1 MKKIIDAVFSKP
13 ITFIA
18 VLSVIINVCIEVLS
32 RDSLSSFL
40 SYITQSPITFLC
52 NTAIIMLTLS
62 VSLLFKRRI
71 FIISAITILWVALGI
86 ANKFMLV
93 SGNTPLTIFHIANFG
108 SAIKLS
114 NVHLSRKYY
123 SDFSI
128 FPQVPY
134 CKDFLPSAGKTR
146 RAFTR
151 RVAVSGNYSVSAG
164 IGSFTPL

>member
-71 FIISAITILWVALGI
+71 FIISTITILWVALGI

-114 NVHLSRKYY
+114 SIYMTIFEIALLFLAIIAAILLGCFLWKKMPKAYRNMKKALFSRAEGLNTAR
-123 SDFSI
+123 
-128 FPQVPY
+128 
-134 CKDFLPSAGKTR
+134 LP
-146 RAFTR
+146 
-151 RVAVSGNYSVSAG
+151 
-164 IGSFTPL
+164 